1 MAYGGSI
8 ATAVAAWFG
17 LLIAITAL
25 VFAIITFVRVFF
37 PPKDPATIKSNCAAN
52 KYASSTP
59 KATCSSTSGKEI
71 KYATEAGCTNP
82 TVLADNPACSSA
94 DPMEF
99 TSKAAADFPITCDG
113 PSQEELKFDGGSN
126 PVVHFPH
133 LFPNSLCE
141 CTMDKYILPSPCIVG
156 VTTTLQ
162 RKPGSATT
170 CPTQKSF
177 TITSCD

>member
-1 MAYGGSI
+1 MANGGSI
-8 ATAVAAWFG
+8 STAIAAWLG
-17 LLIAITAL
+17 LLIAITAV
-25 VFAIITFVRVFF
+25 VFAIITFIRVFF
-37 PPKDPATIKSNCAAN
+37 PPKDPAAKASCALD

-59 KATCSSTSGKEI
+59 KVTCSSTSGKEI
-71 KYATEAGCTNP
+71 KYASEPGCANP
-82 TVLADNPACSSA
+82 TVLADNPACSSS

-99 TSKAAADFPITCDG
+99 TSKATADFPITCEG
-113 PSQEELKFDGGSN
+113 PSQEELKFDSGGN

-141 CTMDKYILPSPCIVG
+141 CTMDKYTLPSPCIVG
-156 VTTTLQ
+156 VTTTLP
-162 RKPGSATT
+162 RKPGSAPT